1 MGIGGKDTPGQDQGR
16 TGTRREWLSYTEL
29 ERRPR
34 ATTRADEHHPLW
46 ISGNGK
52 RDGCGRTSIYETQ
65 FFVLGFWLTMVVFGC
80 LIMEPVRKLS
90 AIYSRGQQPVDA
102 PDLSLRRRLPRVLV
116 VDDNPATMVLMRDLL
131 TSRGYDVVAVP
142 DAAQAEAEI
151 LRNTPDLILSDVV
164 MPGKSGYELCC
175 ELKENPITRL
185 VPFVLIT
192 GLSERE
198 DRVRGIEAGA
208 DDFLSKPI
216 FPEELFARVKSLIK
230 LKEFTDEL
238 ETAESV
244 LCTLGLSV
252 ESRDPY
258 TEGHCERLAEN
269 ASNLGRHLLVDDDE
283 IVALRRGGYLHD
295 LGKIAVPDEILKKG
309 ANLTSEE
316 WLIMKRH
323 PITGE
328 NICRPLKSLRLVL
341 PIIRNHHEHFNGSG
355 YPDGLRGQEIPL
367 LARILQVVDVYDA
380 LRTERPY
387 KPAHSH
393 DQAAITMRDE
403 ARAGLWDEQLVLEFF
418 NMLERQRRVA

>member
-1 MGIGGKDTPGQDQGR
+1 MD
-16 TGTRREWLSYTEL
+16 
-29 ERRPR
+29 
-34 ATTRADEHHPLW
+34 
-46 ISGNGK
+46 
-52 RDGCGRTSIYETQ
+52 
-65 FFVLGFWLTMVVFGC
+65 
-80 LIMEPVRKLS
+80 PVRKLS
-90 AIYSRGQQPVDA
+90 SIDSGRHPGANA
-102 PDLSLRRRLPRVLV
+102 TDLSLRRRLPRVLV
-116 VDDNPATMVLMRDLL
+116 VDDNLTTMSLMRDLL
-131 TSRGYDVVAVP
+131 SSRGYDVVAVS

-151 LRNTPDLILSDVV
+151 LRRLPDVVLSDVI
-164 MPGKSGYELCC
+164 MPGKSGYELCR
-175 ELKENPITRL
+175 EVKENPATRL

-192 GLSERE
+192 GLSDRE

-269 ASNLGRHLLVDDDE
+269 ASNLGRHLMLDEDE
-283 IVALRRGGYLHD
+283 IIALRRGGYLHD

-309 ANLTSEE
+309 ADLTPEE
-316 WLIMKRH
+316 WTVMKRH
-323 PITGE
+323 PVTGE

-355 YPDGLRGQEIPL
+355 YPDGLHAQEIPL

-380 LRTERPY
+380 LRTARPY
-387 KPAHSH
+387 KAAQTHE
-393 DQAAITMRDE
+393 QAAVTMRDE
-403 ARAGLWDEQLVLEFF
+403 ARAGLWDDEMVLEFF
-418 NMLERQRRVA
+418 SMLEKQRQVA

>member
-1 MGIGGKDTPGQDQGR
+1 MD
-16 TGTRREWLSYTEL
+16 
-29 ERRPR
+29 
-34 ATTRADEHHPLW
+34 
-46 ISGNGK
+46 
-52 RDGCGRTSIYETQ
+52 
-65 FFVLGFWLTMVVFGC
+65 
-80 LIMEPVRKLS
+80 PVKKLS
-90 AIYSRGQQPVDA
+90 SIDSGRQPGA
-102 PDLSLRRRLPRVLV
+102 NTSDLSLRRRLPRVLV
-116 VDDNPATMVLMRDLL
+116 VDDNHNTMTLMRDLL
-131 TSRGYDVVAVP
+131 LSRGYDVVAVP

-151 LRNTPDLILSDVV
+151 LRRLPDVVLSDVI
-164 MPGKSGYELCC
+164 MPGKSGYELCR
-175 ELKENPITRL
+175 EVKENPATRL

-269 ASNLGRHLLVDDDE
+269 ASNLGRHLMLDEDE
-283 IVALRRGGYLHD
+283 IIALRRGGYLHD

-309 ANLTSEE
+309 ADLTPEE
-316 WLIMKRH
+316 WMIMKRH
-323 PITGE
+323 PVTGE

-341 PIIRNHHEHFNGSG
+341 PIIRSHHEHFNGSG
-355 YPDGLRGQEIPL
+355 YPDGLHAQEIPL

-380 LRTERPY
+380 LRTARPY
-387 KPAHSH
+387 KAAQTHE
-393 DQAAITMRDE
+393 QAAVTMRDE
-403 ARAGLWDEQLVLEFF
+403 ARAGLWDDELVLEFF
-418 NMLERQRRVA
+418 SMLDKQRQVA

>member
-1 MGIGGKDTPGQDQGR
+1 MD
-16 TGTRREWLSYTEL
+16 
-29 ERRPR
+29 
-34 ATTRADEHHPLW
+34 
-46 ISGNGK
+46 
-52 RDGCGRTSIYETQ
+52 
-65 FFVLGFWLTMVVFGC
+65 
-80 LIMEPVRKLS
+80 PVRKLS
-90 AIYSRGQQPVDA
+90 SINSRREQSTNSS
-102 PDLSLRRRLPRVLV
+102 DLSLRRRLPRVLV
-116 VDDNPATMVLMRDLL
+116 VDDNLNTMTLMHDLL
-131 TSRGYDVVAVP
+131 STRGYDVVAVP
-142 DAAQAEAEI
+142 DAAQAEGEI
-151 LRNTPDLILSDVV
+151 ARRLPDVILSDVI
-164 MPGKSGYELCC
+164 MPGKSGYELCR
-175 ELKENPITRL
+175 ELKENPATRL

-192 GLSERE
+192 GLSDRE

-269 ASNLGRHLLVDDDE
+269 ASNLGRHLMLDEDD
-283 IVALRRGGYLHD
+283 IIALRRGGYLHD

-309 ANLTSEE
+309 ADLTPEE
-316 WLIMKRH
+316 WMVMKRH
-323 PITGE
+323 PVTGE

-355 YPDGLRGQEIPL
+355 YPDGLRAQQIPL

-380 LRTERPY
+380 LRTARPY
-387 KPAHSH
+387 KPALSH
-393 DQAAITMRDE
+393 EQAAVTMHDE
-403 ARAGLWDEQLVLEFF
+403 AHTGLWDQELVHEFF
-418 NMLERQRRVA
+418 SMLDKQRQVA

>member
-1 MGIGGKDTPGQDQGR
+1 MD
-16 TGTRREWLSYTEL
+16 
-29 ERRPR
+29 
-34 ATTRADEHHPLW
+34 
-46 ISGNGK
+46 
-52 RDGCGRTSIYETQ
+52 
-65 FFVLGFWLTMVVFGC
+65 
-80 LIMEPVRKLS
+80 PVRKLS
-90 AIYSRGQQPVDA
+90 PIDSRRQQSA
-102 PDLSLRRRLPRVLV
+102 NASDLSLRRRLPRVLV
-116 VDDNPATMVLMRDLL
+116 VDDNPNTMTLMRDLL
-131 TSRGYDVVAVP
+131 STRGYDVVAVP

-151 LRNTPDLILSDVV
+151 MRSVPDVVLSDVV
-164 MPGKSGYELCC
+164 MPGKSGYELCR
-175 ELKENPITRL
+175 ELKENPATRL

-238 ETAESV
+238 ETAESI

-269 ASNLGRHLLVDDDE
+269 ASNLGRHLLLDE
-283 IVALRRGGYLHD
+283 EEIIALRRGGYLHD

-309 ANLTSEE
+309 ADLTPEE
-316 WLIMKRH
+316 WIIMKRH
-323 PITGE
+323 PATGE
-328 NICRPLKSLRLVL
+328 HICRPLKSLRLVL

-355 YPDGLRGQEIPL
+355 YPDGLQGREIPL

-380 LRTERPY
+380 LRTARPY
-387 KPAHSH
+387 KPALTH

-403 ARAGLWDEQLVLEFF
+403 AHAGLWDEELVLEFF
-418 NMLERQRRVA
+418 SMLEKQRQVA

>member
-1 MGIGGKDTPGQDQGR
+1 
-16 TGTRREWLSYTEL
+16 
-29 ERRPR
+29 
-34 ATTRADEHHPLW
+34 
-46 ISGNGK
+46 
-52 RDGCGRTSIYETQ
+52 
-65 FFVLGFWLTMVVFGC
+65 
-80 LIMEPVRKLS
+80 MEPVRKLS
-90 AIYSRGQQPVDA
+90 AIYSRNPQPADT
-102 PDLSLRRRLPRVLV
+102 PDLSLRRRLARVLV
-116 VDDNPATMVLMRDLL
+116 VDDNPHTMELMRDLL
-131 TSRGYDVVAVP
+131 SSRGYDVVAVP

-151 LRNTPDLILSDVV
+151 LRHAPDLILSDVV
-164 MPGKSGYELCC
+164 MPGKSGYELCR

-192 GLSERE
+192 GLSQRE

-208 DDFLSKPI
+208 DDFLNKPI

-269 ASNLGRHLLVDDDE
+269 ASNLGRHLLLDE
-283 IVALRRGGYLHD
+283 DEVIALRRGGYLHD

-309 ANLTSEE
+309 ANLTPEE
-316 WLIMKRH
+316 WQVMKRH
-323 PITGE
+323 PVTGE

-341 PIIRNHHEHFNGSG
+341 PIIRSHHEHFNGSG
-355 YPDGLRGQEIPL
+355 YPDGLFGREIPL

-380 LRTERPY
+380 LRTARPY
-387 KPAHSH
+387 KPALTHE
-393 DQAAITMRDE
+393 QAAITMHDE
-403 ARAGLWDEQLVLEFF
+403 ASAGLWDEELVLEFF
-418 NMLERQRRVA
+418 NLLARQRQVA